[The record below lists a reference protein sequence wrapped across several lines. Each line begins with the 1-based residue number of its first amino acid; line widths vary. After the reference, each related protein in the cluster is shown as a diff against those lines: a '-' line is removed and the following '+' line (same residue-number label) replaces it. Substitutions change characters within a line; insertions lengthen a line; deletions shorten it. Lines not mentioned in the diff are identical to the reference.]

1 MKIYFR
7 HKLCIYI
14 CFSHTMHISF
24 DFIFKFL
31 LLEKYRPAIKYEMS
45 PVTPYTMNIT
55 PKNNINDEMKWHTW
69 YILQQK
75 TATPYIGSLPNLQF
89 IYIENNIKT
98 FLLIKCKNMFWPSLF
113 LGFFLL
119 ILLLCGCG
127 VILLDS
133 MWLRT
138 MNLCFNNIFESICI
152 FILLEWMITTTEWL
166 IIGMW

>member
-1 MKIYFR
+1 MWSNSCQCKVYFLQLTFINDVVFELAAFVWLHWRKKKKKKRIGAIQILFGKLLLTVVFFSFFSMKIYFR

-14 CFSHTMHISF
+14 CFSHTMHVSF

-75 TATPYIGSLPNLQF
+75 TATPYIGA
-89 IYIENNIKT
+89 Y
-98 FLLIKCKNMFWPSLF
+98 LISSLF
-113 LGFFLL
+113 
-119 ILLLCGCG
+119 I
-127 VILLDS
+127 S
-133 MWLRT
+133 K
-138 MNLCFNNIFESICI
+138 
-152 FILLEWMITTTEWL
+152 TTSKHFC
-166 IIGMW
+166 